1 MVQNTWVWWYR
12 KIKLAQKIYASSGR
26 RDYAHASSLVGVAF
40 LVLKILL
47 FLFSS
52 NFSFEPWTIVHG
64 DEKIDWLKKFV
75 QVEVDVKCMETNFG
89 GLWVRPLWFLRFCPF
104 FVCLKTAKISFL
116 GHGLY
121 NPWESK
127 NRIISKIYTNRGWH
141 GMHGSQFWWANL
153 SDFWDFAPFCLSQNS
168 QNFPLDHSL

>member
-47 FLFSS
+47 FLFFFKFLFWTMDYS
-52 NFSFEPWTIVHG
+52 PWGPKNRLAQKIRASRGWREMHG
-64 DEKIDWLKKFV
+64 NQFW
-75 QVEVDVKCMETNFG
+75 
-89 GLWVRPLWFLRFCPF
+89 WVRPLWFLRFCPF